1 MVRPLRTGI
10 RVGRCRRA
18 WRQMMNSVIVAALL
32 ATCWATAWAQER
44 QGSLEAQVLQSET
57 QRPMADVSVTLVSR
71 DGTRYEARTDAQG
84 RALLDDLPEG
94 LYTVLV
100 SAPGRLPVEEPSV
113 RIVANRILPFDAELQ
128 PLPEEI
134 LELEDLSVTARAIP
148 TDPFGTVSESFR
160 NREEL
165 RVAPGTGSDV
175 LRALDGLPG
184 LQSTGEFANF
194 SVRGRGPRDN
204 LILVDGM
211 PFDKIVH
218 FDQSVGGTEDVEGGG
233 RYSIFAPE
241 TIAGASFSPGGWT
254 AAYGG
259 RSGSLLR
266 LDVAPGAP
274 STRSSLR
281 MDLAGLEF
289 LHEGPSGF
297 DPDTSLLFSARQF
310 DFGRVFELVGED
322 DMGKPELTDVILKT
336 TTDLSSRDTLEFLAI
351 YATEDYVRDVD
362 NAIASEDFEDVSLID
377 SSQDVAL
384 LGASWRRQFGDSGE
398 WVNRVYL
405 RSSDKSSNEGEA
417 FPDLVPPDTPARD
430 VPVRED
436 ILSIDEAETE
446 IGWRSDVSLLNR
458 FGSFSTGLRV
468 SDVSLDY
475 ETVLAG
481 PWDRFDYRSE
491 DPRPPGQDY
500 ITLLPEDIDSR
511 LDRGELSWAAYAEQV
526 LEREH
531 WDLRAGLR
539 YDQDGFSSEGYVSP
553 RFAFNYRLGPETRLS
568 ASAGLF
574 YQSPRYFDLA
584 ADSSNLD
591 LANERITH
599 LSAGFT
605 HRINDRWALLVE
617 AYAQK
622 LDDLIT
628 EDVRTSGTLSNDG
641 EGTNLGIDV
650 VLARSFANGLSGNIT
665 YSYNDLRID
674 DNDGLGEYDGDNN
687 RPHFFSAGGSWEI
700 NEHWQL
706 SGRMKWASGLPIDD
720 FIIHDDVLGPGEPPR
735 YSRERTT
742 RNALRAD
749 DYYALNL
756 RVDYRRPLGWL
767 DFVAFLDVINVIGGV
782 GASPPEFNPRTG
794 LNVPDEEEALPLFGL
809 ILEKN
814 W

>member
-1 MVRPLRTGI
+1 MHR
-10 RVGRCRRA
+10 
-18 WRQMMNSVIVAALL
+18 VIVAALL
-32 ATCWATAWAQER
+32 ATCSVTAWAQER
-44 QGSLEAQVLQSET
+44 QGSMEARVLQSET
-57 QRPMADVSVTLVSR
+57 QRPMADVSVTLESR

-84 RALLDDLPEG
+84 QALLDDLPEG

-100 SAPGRLPVEEPSV
+100 SAPGRLTVEEPSV
-113 RIVANRILPFDAELQ
+113 RIVANRILPFDVALQ
-128 PLPEEI
+128 PLRGDI
-134 LELEDLSVTARAIP
+134 LELEEVRVTARAIP
-148 TDPFGTVSESFR
+148 ADPFGTVSESFL

-184 LQSTGEFANF
+184 LQSTGEFASF

-211 PFDKIVH
+211 PFDKILH
-218 FDQSVGGTEDVEGGG
+218 FEESLGGLEEIDGGG

-241 TIAGASFSPGGWT
+241 TIAGATFSPGGWS

-259 RSGSLLR
+259 RSGSLLQ
-266 LDVAPGAP
+266 LDVAAGTP
-274 STRSSLR
+274 SPRSSLR
-281 MDLAGLEF
+281 LDIAGVEL

-297 DPDTSLLFSARQF
+297 DADTSLLFSARAL
-310 DFGRVFELVGED
+310 DFGNVFEMIGED
-322 DMGKPELTDVILKT
+322 DQGTPELADVILKT
-336 TTDLSSRDTLEFLAI
+336 RTDLGSSDTLEFLAI
-351 YATEDYVRDVD
+351 YATEDYVRDVE
-362 NAIASEDFEDVSLID
+362 NAVASENFEDVSLVD

-384 LGASWRRQFGDSGE
+384 LGATWRHLFGDSGE
-398 WVNRVYL
+398 WTNRVYF
-405 RSSDKSSNEGEA
+405 RSSDKTSSEGEA
-417 FPDLVPPDTPARD
+417 FPDLVPPGTPAQN

-436 ILSIDEAETE
+436 ILSIAEEESE

-458 FGSFSTGLRV
+458 FGSFSAGLEL

-475 ETVLAG
+475 ATTLAG
-481 PWDRFDYRSE
+481 PWDQFVYRSE

-500 ITLLPEDIDSR
+500 ITLLPENIDSS
-511 LDRGELSWAAYAEQV
+511 LDRGELSWAAYGEQV

-539 YDQDGFSSEGYVSP
+539 YEQDGFSSEGYVSP
-553 RFAFNYRLGPETRLS
+553 RFAFNYRLSPDTRLS

-574 YQSPRYFDLA
+574 YQSPRYFDRA
-584 ADSSNLD
+584 ADPSNFG
-591 LANERITH
+591 LANERTAH

-605 HRINDRWALLVE
+605 HRFNDRWDLLVE

-622 LDDLIT
+622 LDDLVT
-628 EDVRTSGTLSNDG
+628 EDVRTSRTLSNDG
-641 EGTNLGIDV
+641 EGTNYGIDM
-650 VLARSFANGLSGNIT
+650 VLARNFANGLSGNIT

-674 DNDGLGEYDGDNN
+674 ENDGRGEYDGDDN
-687 RPHFFSAGGSWEI
+687 RPHFFSVGGSWEI
-700 NEHWQL
+700 NERWLL
-706 SGRMKWASGLPIDD
+706 STRLKWGSGLPVDD
-720 FIIHDDVLGPGEPPR
+720 FIVHDDVLGPGAPLLR
-735 YSRERTT
+735 YSKEQTT

-767 DFVAFLDVINVIGGV
+767 DFVAFLDVINVLGGK
-782 GASPPEFNPRTG
+782 GASPPEFNPRNG

>member
-1 MVRPLRTGI
+1 
-10 RVGRCRRA
+10 
-18 WRQMMNSVIVAALL
+18 MNSVIVAALL
-32 ATCWATAWAQER
+32 ATCSATAWAQER
-44 QGSLEAQVLQSET
+44 QGSLEARVLQSET
-57 QRPMADVSVTLVSR
+57 QRPMADISVTLVTR
-71 DGTRYEARTDAQG
+71 DGARYEARTDAQG
-84 RALLDDLPEG
+84 RALLDHLPEG

-100 SAPGRLPVEEPSV
+100 SAPGRLAVEEPSV
-113 RIVANRILPFDAELQ
+113 RIVANRILPFDVALQ
-128 PLPEEI
+128 PLPEDI
-134 LELEDLSVTARAIP
+134 LELEDVRVTGRAIP

-184 LQSTGEFANF
+184 LLSTGEFASF

-204 LILVDGM
+204 LILVDDM
-211 PFDKIVH
+211 PFDKILH
-218 FDQSVGGTEDVEGGG
+218 FDESLGGLEDIEGGG

-241 TIAGASFSPGGWT
+241 TIAGATFSPGGWT

-259 RSGSLLR
+259 RAGSLLR
-266 LDVAPGAP
+266 LDVAAGTP
-274 STRSSLR
+274 SPRSSLR
-281 MDLAGLEF
+281 LDIAGVEF

-310 DFGRVFELVGED
+310 DFGRVFDLVGED
-322 DMGKPELTDVILKT
+322 DIGTPELTDLILKT
-336 TTDLSSRDTLEFLAI
+336 TTDLGSRDTLEFLAI
-351 YATEDYVRDVD
+351 YATEDFVRDVE
-362 NAIASEDFEDVSLID
+362 NAVASENFEDVSLVD
-377 SSQDVAL
+377 SSQDVVL
-384 LGASWRRQFGDSGE
+384 LGATWRRLFGDTGE
-398 WVNRVYL
+398 WINRVYF
-405 RSSDKSSNEGEA
+405 RSSDKTSSEGEA
-417 FPDLVPPDTPARD
+417 FPDLVPPATPAQD

-436 ILSIDEAETE
+436 ILSIDETETE

-458 FGSFSTGLRV
+458 FGSFSAGLRV

-481 PWDRFDYRSE
+481 PWDRFVYRSE

-500 ITLLPEDIDSR
+500 VTLLPEDIDSR

-526 LEREH
+526 LEQER

-553 RFAFNYRLGPETRLS
+553 RFAFNYRLGPDTRLS

-574 YQSPRYFDLA
+574 YQSPRYFDRA
-584 ADSSNLD
+584 ADPSNLG
-591 LANERITH
+591 LANERIAH

-605 HRINDRWALLVE
+605 HRINDRWDLLVE

-622 LDDLIT
+622 LDDLVT

-650 VLARSFANGLSGNIT
+650 VLARNFANGLSGNIT

-674 DNDGLGEYDGDNN
+674 DNDGRGEYDGDNN
-687 RPHFFSAGGSWEI
+687 RPHFFSVGGSWEI
-700 NEHWQL
+700 NERWLL
-706 SGRMKWASGLPIDD
+706 SARVKWASGLPIDD
-720 FIIHDDVLGPGEPPR
+720 FIIHDDVLAPGEPLR
-735 YSRERTT
+735 DSKEQTT
-742 RNALRAD
+742 PNSLRAD
-749 DYYALNL
+749 DYYALNM

-767 DFVAFLDVINVIGGV
+767 DLVAFLDVINVIGGV

-794 LNVPDEEEALPLFGL
+794 LNVPDEEEALPIFGL